1 MQRTLCIA
9 PLLVASAAALSFSS
23 YILGLQQQLCNA
35 AAELDG
41 SGQVFCQDSWRNE
54 RGHGVTRVLEGG
66 DVIAKGAISTTI
78 LEGQLDD
85 ERAKA
90 MSQRGR
96 KGAVSGARYR
106 AAALSLVLHSAR
118 PAVPTLRSDI
128 RLFALEGEQPYYGG
142 GVDLTP
148 FLVNEDDFRDFH
160 ASVKALC
167 NRHGEG
173 LYEGFK
179 KECDEGEHRGVG
191 GIFFDDLE
199 ALTPEA
205 SPEAAEA
212 FVRDLGENFIELW
225 RPVVQRRR
233 HEEATETQRE
243 WQEMRRGRYLE
254 FNLLYDRGVRF
265 GLSSGPSR
273 IEAIMV
279 SGPRNEAQRRLRPR
293 RANAVAP
300 GDQVSAPPVIRW
312 NYMGPGKAEPDEEEA
327 GGSAIRSRVAAELP
341 EEERRQREDLLDLLS
356 SPPRA
361 WA

>member
-1 MQRTLCIA
+1 MSKFLGRN
-9 PLLVASAAALSFSS
+9 LVSEVKSNAVGS
-23 YILGLQQQLCNA
+23 YFYIP
-35 AAELDG
+35 
-41 SGQVFCQDSWRNE
+41 SR
-54 RGHGVTRVLEGG
+54 
-66 DVIAKGAISTTI
+66 
-78 LEGQLDD
+78 
-85 ERAKA
+85 
-90 MSQRGR
+90 
-96 KGAVSGARYR
+96 
-106 AAALSLVLHSAR
+106 
-118 PAVPTLRSDI
+118 
-128 RLFALEGEQPYYGG
+128 
-142 GVDLTP
+142 
-148 FLVNEDDFRDFH
+148 
-160 ASVKALC
+160 
-167 NRHGEG
+167 
-173 LYEGFK
+173 
-179 KECDEGEHRGVG
+179 GEHRGVG

-199 ALTPEA
+199 TLTPAA
-205 SPEAAEA
+205 SPKAAEA

-279 SGPRNEAQRRLRPR
+279 S
-293 RANAVAP
+293 
-300 GDQVSAPPVIRW
+300 APPVIRW